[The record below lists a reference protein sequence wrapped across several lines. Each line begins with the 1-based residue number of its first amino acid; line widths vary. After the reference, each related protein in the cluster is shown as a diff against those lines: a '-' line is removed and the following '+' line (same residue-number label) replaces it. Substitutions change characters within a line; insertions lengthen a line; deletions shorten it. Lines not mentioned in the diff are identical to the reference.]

1 MKIVIDTNILFSA
14 LLNEHNKLRDIIL
27 SKENHIYAPSK
38 MLDELLSHFDKILKY
53 TKIDKTKFFSFYFE
67 LIKDIDFIDDN
78 IIPNEI
84 YQSAYHLCYEY
95 DADDTPFV
103 ALALYLDANLLT
115 GDRIKELLIK
125 KGFSN
130 LY

>member
-1 MKIVIDTNILFSA
+1 MIIVIDTNIMFSA
-14 LLNEHNKLRDIIL
+14 LLKENNKLRDIIL

-38 MLDELLSHFDKILKY
+38 MLDELLSHFDKVLKY

-84 YQSAYHLCYEY
+84 YQTAYHLCCEY
-95 DADDTPFV
+95 DEDDTPFV
-103 ALALYLDANLLT
+103 ALALYLDAKLFT
-115 GDRIKELLIK
+115 GDKIKEHLLK
-125 KGFSN
+125 KGFKN